1 MALSR
6 YGPDYLVAQQQNQVD
21 VALSGIARFR
31 RGGDDLKG
39 DVRRGGGVLTAA
51 YGQHVRVRRAEP
63 RARAARAMRFRGPG
77 VISDRS
83 PIPRRS
89 AAVFR

>member
-1 MALSR
+1 M
-6 YGPDYLVAQQQNQVD
+6 D
-21 VALSGIARFR
+21 VALSGIDRLSSSGVDDVKERFA
-31 RGGDDLKG
+31 G
-39 DVRRGGGVLTAA
+39 VRRGGGMPTGT
-51 YGQHVRVRRAEP
+51 YRQRVRVRRAEL